1 MKGMMINMD
10 ENNRT
15 IVLNKSNSDGFL
27 DFYFSNDLDEVMK
40 ALQKLMN
47 E

>member
-1 MKGMMINMD
+1 MKD
-10 ENNRT
+10 EKNSIKAT

-27 DFYFSNDLDEVMK
+27 EYPFDLKQVMEALDE
-40 ALQKLMN
+40 LSN